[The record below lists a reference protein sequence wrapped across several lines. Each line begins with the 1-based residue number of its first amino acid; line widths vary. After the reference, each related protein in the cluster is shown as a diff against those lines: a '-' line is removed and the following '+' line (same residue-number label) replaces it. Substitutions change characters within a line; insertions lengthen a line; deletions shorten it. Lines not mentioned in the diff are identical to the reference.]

1 MGELAILIPLAP
13 FILGGFAIWSKH
25 RQREI
30 EAGMRSAAEDAAR
43 YAAQNERLEQRVQTL
58 ERIITDKGFDV
69 STQIENLRD
78 RPLN

>member
-13 FILGGFAIWSKH
+13 FLLGGLAIWTRH
-25 RQREI
+25 RHREM
-30 EAGMRSAAEDAAR
+30 EMQMRHSAEDAAR

-58 ERIITDKGFDV
+58 ERIITDRGFDV
-69 STQIENLRD
+69 ATQIENLRD